1 MDMSLSKFQEM
12 VKDREAWHAAILGDA
27 KSWTLLSDWKT
38 ITTTTKTIFH
48 LEWHFQSTF
57 HFLDEFIKEMSI
69 ERRKPRAETQDTG
82 I

>member
-27 KSWTLLSDWKT
+27 KSWTRLSDWKT

-69 ERRKPRAETQDTG
+69 ERREPRADTQDTG